1 VVLFLIFKNIPS
13 CLGLRVFSFKKIL
26 GVNGITQATPTP
38 FGDYLLGVY
47 FEIFWNIL
55 NKSL

>member
-13 CLGLRVFSFKKIL
+13 CLGLRVFSFKNIL

-38 FGDYLLGVY
+38 FADYLWGVY
-47 FEIFWNIL
+47 FENFGIF
-55 NKSL
+55 

>member
-13 CLGLRVFSFKKIL
+13 CLGLRVFSFKNIL

-38 FGDYLLGVY
+38 FGDYLWGVY
-47 FEIFWNIL
+47 FENFGIF
-55 NKSL
+55 